1 MPTVI
6 QWFVAAALGYV
17 IGSIPFSYLI
27 ARFIGGVDLR
37 ESGTQNVGGS
47 NVAAATSKK
56 WGFVAGLLDFS
67 KGYVSP
73 LLVSRVLGFPVELQI
88 VAGFLSI
95 VGHMWPVFLGFQGG
109 RGMASGVGIALFFAP
124 VQGFICLG
132 LVVFFMIAK
141 EVGLGSIVSFVC
153 FPVLTTAFGKPFR
166 VTAIGLGL
174 VALLLFRR
182 LWFLREDLA
191 RGESLR
197 KVFLNRLLYDSREGR
212 KASKA

>member
-6 QWFVAAALGYV
+6 PWILAAILGYL

-27 ARFIGGVDLR
+27 ARFIGGVDIR
-37 ESGTQNVGGS
+37 TSGTRNVGGS
-47 NVAAATSKK
+47 NVASALSKK
-56 WGFVAGLLDFS
+56 WGFLAGFLDFG
-67 KGYVSP
+67 KGYLSP
-73 LLVSRVLGFPVELQI
+73 FLMASLGFPLELQ
-88 VAGFLSI
+88 VTAGFLTV

-124 VQGFICLG
+124 VQGFICLS